1 MSQASDGL
9 ACLVMVRGALGNR
22 AVLSRR
28 RVSFTREPGVGEG
41 DGRSYHRPLGQPLS
55 VDRHEIAVPRLV
67 PQDEH
72 MPALYPTLWIGRLLK
87 NCCAPV
93 MNDRAADVSNGEL
106 LDKGAAAR
114 HRDPDVARRYP
125 QARVDR
131 PVTYANA
138 RVLSAEQ

>member
-1 MSQASDGL
+1 MRQASDGL
-9 ACLVMVRGALGNR
+9 ACLVIVRGALGTP
-22 AVLSRR
+22 AVLSPR
-28 RVSFTREPGVGEG
+28 RVSFTRETGVGEG
-41 DGRSYHRPLGQPLS
+41 DGRSYQRPLGQPLS

-125 QARVDR
+125 QALVDR
-131 PVTYANA
+131 PVTCAKEHVPA
-138 RVLSAEQ
+138 TGQ